1 MPSVVR
7 ARVVEEI
14 RLRKGTPA
22 AKYLKLVLNVIDGLR
37 FAERTVTS
45 DAMAECSE
53 IGAII
58 GRPQANESFPGPIE
72 GYDVQASSKGRS
84 TAETKT

>member
-1 MPSVVR
+1 VPSVVR
-7 ARVVEEI
+7 ARVVEEV

-37 FAERTVTS
+37 FAESTINVRCDGGVFGNRGHHRS
-45 DAMAECSE
+45 A
-53 IGAII
+53 
-58 GRPQANESFPGPIE
+58 QANESFPGPIE

>member
-1 MPSVVR
+1 
-7 ARVVEEI
+7 
-14 RLRKGTPA
+14 LRKGTPA
-22 AKYLKLVLNVIDGLR
+22 AKYLKLVLNVIVIDGLR

>member
-7 ARVVEEI
+7 ARVVEEV

-84 TAETKT
+84 AAETKT

>member
-1 MPSVVR
+1 
-7 ARVVEEI
+7 
-14 RLRKGTPA
+14 
-22 AKYLKLVLNVIDGLR
+22 
-37 FAERTVTS
+37 
-45 DAMAECSE
+45 MAECSE

-72 GYDVQASSKGRS
+72 GYDVQASKGRS

>member
-7 ARVVEEI
+7 ARVVEEV

-58 GRPQANESFPGPIE
+58 GRPQANESFQGLIE
-72 GYDVQASSKGRS
+72 GYDVQASSKSRS

>member
-84 TAETKT
+84 AAETKT